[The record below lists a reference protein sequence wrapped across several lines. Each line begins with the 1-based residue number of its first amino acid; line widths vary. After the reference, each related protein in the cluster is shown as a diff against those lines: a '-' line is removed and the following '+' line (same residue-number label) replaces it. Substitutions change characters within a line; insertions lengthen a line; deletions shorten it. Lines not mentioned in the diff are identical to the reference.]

1 MDQVLNS
8 YEADTFSQQLLLTLA
23 TTTDNTGPYTLQSG
37 ILRYKGHVWVGSC
50 EALQIQIISALHDSP
65 VGGHSGFPVTYQRIK
80 QLLAWKNI
88 KPMIKSYVA
97 ACTVCQQ
104 SKPNRHKY
112 PRLLQPLPIPEAAW
126 QIISLDFIE
135 VLPRS
140 AHALANHKSSDN
152 PGGKHNFF
160 TSPALATQI

>member
-1 MDQVLNS
+1 MVYKKGTDNGAVDALSRRPHPDSSLFHVTSVVPQWMDQVLNS

-50 EALQIQIISALHDSP
+50 EALQIQIIS
-65 VGGHSGFPVTYQRIK
+65 
-80 QLLAWKNI
+80 
-88 KPMIKSYVA
+88 
-97 ACTVCQQ
+97 
-104 SKPNRHKY
+104 
-112 PRLLQPLPIPEAAW
+112 EAAW